1 LIKFVGTLV
10 SFYNLLSLRFMVSG
24 SGIGEASMAASC
36 VSRDMMNIQTV
47 TSVEFPSSA
56 NTVVSWTGG
65 LLHGLSGSL
74 MLLWLM
80 IATIP
85 GCGGDGGGSGSS
97 SSSGSSPVVSSA
109 NILWTDGIQAG
120 TADNWGFDYM
130 MTERPV
136 GTSVTPSDANGANIS
151 RVADPLG
158 GAGYALR
165 FYTNFGSSA
174 GGARAEVD
182 LLSQSN
188 TAFAAQAKSAEG
200 IWVAQQWYFP
210 QALSA
215 GNDDYPWL
223 NLWDW
228 HSVSAGDRW
237 HTSPGVMVA
246 KDGSMKVQFVW
257 GGGSASYNSTT
268 GYSSIAMP
276 VGRWFSVEMHYVWS
290 ASTVTVS
297 LWIDG
302 ALALEQTVARTRAD
316 AHTGVEMNIK
326 SYGATQ
332 GRTAW
337 TPTPFIRYVRN
348 VRFADGP
355 ITVR

>member
-1 LIKFVGTLV
+1 MKLERRMIKGLVALLVVLPLV
-10 SFYNLLSLRFMVSG
+10 SCGGAGNIEGGLDSSGTSVS
-24 SGIGEASMAASC
+24 ADAAASDASADSGTTSSTSTLA
-36 VSRDMMNIQTV
+36 SRRSR
-47 TSVEFPSSA
+47 TSTSS
-56 NTVVSWTGG
+56 TSGTTTTTTSSGTTGG
-65 LLHGLSGSL
+65 TTTTTTSSG
-74 MLLWLM
+74 
-80 IATIP
+80 TT
-85 GCGGDGGGSGSS
+85 GSS
-97 SSSGSSPVVSSA
+97 SGV
-109 NILWTDGIQAG
+109 LWTDGIQAG
-120 TADNWGFDYM
+120 TAENWGFDYM
-130 MTERPV
+130 MTESPI
-136 GTSVTPSDANGANIS
+136 GTSVKPSDANGANIS

-165 FYTNFGSSA
+165 FYTDFSRSA
-174 GGARAEVD
+174 DGVRAEVD

-188 TAFAAQAKSAEG
+188 TAFAAQAKSTKG
-200 IWVAQQWYFP
+200 IWVAQEWYFP

-228 HSVSAGDRW
+228 HSVGADRW

-257 GGGSASYNSTT
+257 GGGSASYNDTT

-276 VGRWFSVEMHYVWS
+276 VGRWFSIEMHYVWS
-290 ASTVTVS
+290 TSTVTVS

-337 TPTPFIRYVRN
+337 SPTPLIRYVRN

-355 ITVR
+355 MTVK